1 MEKKKLVVIGIDGG
15 TFDIINPFIQ
25 QGLLPNL
32 NKFVKRGILGSTMP
46 PGTGVAWSSF
56 STGNKT
62 EKTNIYDFTIV
73 EDDSWKIK
81 FVNRRILQG
90 KTLWE
95 YLNEAGLRSYFV
107 NIPLSYPP
115 DKINGVIVSGIDTPS
130 TFSNYTHPPEL
141 KEKLKEFN
149 YDIEVSGMKGLA
161 DLPDEAVR
169 ILDAR
174 LKTARHLIQDEF
186 DFFAVLFR
194 ASDVVQHFAW
204 GTDYVKEVYMKIDEF
219 IGEVQDRED
228 CELIVMSDHGHE
240 KVDRAFNVNTW
251 LEQEGYL
258 STKVK
263 KKSMLSGFV
272 NREKIFKILDS
283 LNLNFMLKVIPRE
296 LGKKIP
302 TKNVDFEEAIITG
315 MVEMDKTKAIA
326 KRAVK
331 SSQIFLNKESRGGI
345 VRKEDEDR
353 LKREIKGKL
362 LRYFTEKNLEVEIYT
377 REELYGENTKYA
389 PDITLYFK
397 EKGYDT
403 LSVLSPEK
411 KLWDKTK
418 EQATHNK
425 DGIIFTD
432 LDLKIEG
439 SNIIDL
445 CPTILDYFE
454 IGKKDVDGKSLLD
467 IS

>member
-1 MEKKKLVVIGIDGG
+1 MVIGIDGG
-15 TFDIINPFIQ
+15 TYDIINPFFE

-32 NKFVKRGILGSTMP
+32 NKFRNRGILGSTMP

-56 STGNKT
+56 STGNKP

-95 YLNEAGLRSYFV
+95 YLDEAGLRSCFL

-149 YDIEVSGMKGLA
+149 YDIEVSGMKGLS
-161 DLPDEAVR
+161 DLPNEAVR

-174 LKTARHLIQDEF
+174 LKSARHLIKDEF

-219 IGEVQDRED
+219 IGEVQDNPNFEV
-228 CELIVMSDHGHE
+228 IVMSDHGHE
-240 KVDRAFNVNTW
+240 KVHRAFNVNTW

-258 STKVK
+258 FTKLK
-263 KKSMLSGFV
+263 KKSMLSNFI
-272 NREKIFKILDS
+272 NREKIFKIMDS
-283 LNLNFMLKVIPRE
+283 LNLNFMLKMVPRE

-315 MVEMDKTKAIA
+315 IVEMDKTKAIA

-345 VRKEDEDR
+345 VRLEDEDR
-353 LKREIKGKL
+353 LKKEIKGKL
-362 LRYFTEKNLEVEIYT
+362 LRYFSEKNLEVEIYT
-377 REELYGENTKYA
+377 KEELYGNYTKYA
-389 PDITLYFK
+389 PDITFYFK
-397 EKGYDT
+397 ERGYDT
-403 LSVLSPEK
+403 LSVISPEK

-418 EQATHNK
+418 EQATHNQ
-425 DGIIFTD
+425 DGIILTD
-432 LDLKIEG
+432 MNLKLEG

-445 CPTILDYFE
+445 CPTILDYFG

-467 IS
+467 VA

>member
-1 MEKKKLVVIGIDGG
+1 MAKKKLVVIGIDGG
-15 TFDIINPFIQ
+15 TFNVINPFFE
-25 QGLLPNL
+25 QGLLSNL
-32 NKFVKRGILGSTMP
+32 NKFSKRGVLESTMP

-95 YLNEAGLRSYFV
+95 HLDEAGLKGTFI

-115 DKINGVIVSGIDTPS
+115 DKTNGVIISGIDTPS
-130 TFSNYTHPPEL
+130 RLSNYTHPPEL
-141 KEKLKEFN
+141 KEKLKEFD
-149 YDIEVSGMKGLA
+149 YDIEVSGMKGLE
-161 DLPDEAVR
+161 DIPNEAVR

-174 LKTARHLIQDEF
+174 LKTARHLIKEEF
-186 DFFAVLFR
+186 DFFVVLFR

-204 GTDYVKEVYMKIDEF
+204 GTDYVKDVYMKIDEF
-219 IGEVQDRED
+219 IGEVQERDD

-240 KVDRAFNVNTW
+240 KVDKAFNVNTW

-258 STKVK
+258 STKVQ
-263 KKSMLSGFV
+263 KKSVASSLI
-272 NREKIFKILDS
+272 NRERIFKILDS
-283 LNLNFMLKVIPRE
+283 LNLNFVIRMVPRS

-302 TKNVDFEEAIITG
+302 TKTVDFEEAIITG
-315 MVEMDKTKAIA
+315 LVEMDKTKAIA

-345 VRKEDEDR
+345 VKKEDEDR
-353 LKREIKGKL
+353 LKSEIKSKL
-362 LRYFTEKNLEVEIYT
+362 LSYFRGKGLNVEIYT
-377 REELYGENTKYA
+377 KEELYGNNTKYA
-389 PDITLYFK
+389 PDITLYFR
-397 EKGYDT
+397 EEGYDT
-403 LSVLSPEK
+403 LSILSPEK
-411 KLWDKTK
+411 RLWDKTK
-418 EQATHNK
+418 EQATHK
-425 DGIIFTD
+425 KEGIIFTD
-432 LDLKIEG
+432 MNLDIEG

-445 CPTILDYFE
+445 CPTVLDYFGIE
-454 IGKKDVDGKSLLD
+454 KKDVDGKSL
-467 IS
+467 IKS